1 MSADKINSEFR
12 RVYIDG
18 LFLPRCIECRA
29 VSREKGVCLSVCLS
43 VCQTRGL
50 WRNEKKICPYER
62 SFSLLYFS
70 EKKTVGGERP
80 LLPEIL
86 GHPECARAKSPI
98 FGRYS
103 LVAPQP

>member
-43 VCQTRGL
+43 VKRVDCDETK
-50 WRNEKKICPYER
+50 EKYVHTKDH
-62 SFSLLYFS
+62 LAYFS

-86 GHPECARAKSPI
+86 GHPERARAKSPI